1 LKDAVMIISWDLL
14 SSSGQRVFHGNL
26 GLSGLFQQLRLL
38 LFLFCLHKLACFSFH
53 FHFDS
58 LLVWEF
64 AECFSTRVR

>member
-1 LKDAVMIISWDLL
+1 MIISWDLL

-58 LLVWEF
+58 LLV
-64 AECFSTRVR
+64 